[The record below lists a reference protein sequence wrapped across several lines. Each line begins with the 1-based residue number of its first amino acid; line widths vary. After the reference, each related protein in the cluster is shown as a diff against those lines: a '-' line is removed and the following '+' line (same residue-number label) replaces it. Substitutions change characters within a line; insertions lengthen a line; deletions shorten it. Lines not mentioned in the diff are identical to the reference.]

1 MAVSDF
7 YTANDLLVRRVYMAS
22 WICEQLSKF
31 VNYYNYGETVSKE
44 CLIKHQYIVA
54 LLEAVSCYTPIT
66 LTTQDGVNNCLTEAK
81 LDTIFDKVED
91 VTGLCFLA
99 KGTTY
104 DPNYDASIPLLIVA
118 LNGGGNLVGESG
130 DDIDY
135 NENQFGQ

>member
-7 YTANDLLVRRVYMAS
+7 YTTNDLLVRRVYMAS
-22 WICEQLSKF
+22 WVCDQLSKF
-31 VNYYNYGETVSKE
+31 VNYYNYGEIVSKE

-130 DDIDY
+130 EDIDY